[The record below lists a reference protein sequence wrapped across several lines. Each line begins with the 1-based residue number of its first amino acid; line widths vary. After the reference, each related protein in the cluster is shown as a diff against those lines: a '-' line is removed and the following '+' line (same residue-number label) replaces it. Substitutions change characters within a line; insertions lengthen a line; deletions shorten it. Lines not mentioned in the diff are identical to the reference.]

1 MVAPP
6 PEPDSTSGSHDPR
19 PATPTSRRFRL
30 AIRVAV
36 WVALLSVLGGAPL
49 GSILQQRLLAERLL
63 AHESRLAVQEIDV
76 INERRL
82 VHAEREV
89 PARATIIQFFEQAG
103 LDSRTAEE
111 IVRAARPV
119 YNLAQIRA
127 GNRLDIIR
135 SGKGALRAISYDV
148 DRDRILWITK
158 QAEGF
163 HAEIRPVPYTL
174 TVAGVAGTVRD
185 SLFQAVSDQGEGDWL
200 TLEIADVFGWD
211 VDFSTDTQTG
221 DTFEVVVEKKVLN
234 GERWGYGRVLAAQYQ
249 NAGQLHQA
257 VLFRDPS
264 GRPAYYAPG
273 GKSLQKA
280 FLRSPLKFGA
290 PVTSGFS
297 NSRLHPILKRYRAHH
312 GVDYGVPVGSAV
324 QAIGDG
330 RVVSA
335 GWNGDSGRMVHLR
348 HAMGY
353 ETYYLHLSNTLVRP
367 GQHVGQGQLI
377 ARSGATGLATGP
389 HLDFR
394 VTRHGQFL
402 NFLRLKLPPAEAV
415 APKDWD
421 EFTAARTHLLDRLA
435 SLHTPSAGKVEQAR
449 AQTAGPDIEAR

>member
-30 AIRVAV
+30 ATRVAV

-49 GSILQQRLLAERLL
+49 GSILQRRFLAERLL

-89 PARATIIQFFEQAG
+89 PARATIIQFFEQSG

-135 SGKGALRAISYDV
+135 SGKGVLRAISYDV

-158 QAEGF
+158 QVERF

-174 TVAGVAGTVRD
+174 SVTGVSGTVRD
-185 SLFQAVSDQGEGDWL
+185 SLFQAVSDAGEGDWL

-221 DTFEVVVEKKVLN
+221 DTFEVVVEKKMLN
-234 GERWGYGRVLAAQYQ
+234 GERWGYGRVLAAQYK

-264 GRPAYYAPG
+264 GKPAYYAPS

-297 NSRLHPILKRYRAHH
+297 NNRFHPILKRYRPHH

-330 RVVSA
+330 RVISA
-335 GWNGDSGRMVHLR
+335 GWNGDSGKMVHLR

-353 ETYYLHLSNTLVRP
+353 ETYYLHLSNVVVRP
-367 GQHVGQGQLI
+367 GQQVAQGQLI

-402 NFLRLKLPPAEAV
+402 NFLRLKLPPAESV

-421 EFTAARTHLLDRLA
+421 EFAAARTQLLDRLTG
-435 SLHTPSAGKVEQAR
+435 LHTQSEGKVEQAR
-449 AQTAGPDIEAR
+449 AQTGEPNMTSQ